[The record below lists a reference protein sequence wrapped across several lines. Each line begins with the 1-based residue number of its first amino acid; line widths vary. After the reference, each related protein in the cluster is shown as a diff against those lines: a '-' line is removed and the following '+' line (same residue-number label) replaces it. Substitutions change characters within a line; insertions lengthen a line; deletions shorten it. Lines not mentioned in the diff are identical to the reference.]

1 MVDLSEVED
10 KLPSGSF
17 TTRAETDGIDIR
29 QTVGLRQAQASGE
42 ARTAAMMRSEVG
54 FFPADFLPQRQE
66 SSGNAYDENNSFVCC
81 DIYERWQCG
90 RIPHIH
96 SIG

>member
-17 TTRAETDGIDIR
+17 TARAEADDIDIG

-42 ARTAAMMRSEVG
+42 ARTAAKMRSEVG
-54 FFPADFLPQRQE
+54 GFLPQTFCRK
-66 SSGNAYDENNSFVCC
+66 GKKVPAMLMT
-81 DIYERWQCG
+81 
-90 RIPHIH
+90 RIIT
-96 SIG
+96 ILL